1 MKELTPGLELGAR
14 FVLIRRLGR
23 GGTAEVWLADDR
35 ERGEQ
40 VALKILDEQ
49 EGTHPFGKGTHPFAA
64 QTIVETEPNSEKGCV
79 PFPKGCVPF
88 SVEVYGVVQAEGRT
102 LVVMEYLPGGDLG
115 QFRGRSFESWAQAV
129 DDVAAALAAFHAKG
143 LVHRDLKCSNVL
155 FDDTGRAR
163 LADFGLAVFAGSRVG
178 QGGSPYNA
186 SPQQLRGDPA
196 LPTDDLYALGALLYE
211 LIAGHPPYY
220 PEITRDRVLHEPVPP
235 LVPRGVVPAGVRD
248 LALRLLAKAP
258 RERPATAA
266 DVRARL
272 AAVAADDDGL
282 VEPLAHTLPSDVG
295 AARPRG
301 SRLLPVALVAVALAA
316 VAAFIWLPE
325 EFAAQ
330 NPDIAREARE
340 QAEKLGLERRTR
352 EEQLAA
358 QATARATAE
367 AARDKFDAAFKALDA
382 RAAARWA
389 TVAFAEAR
397 DAGAAAAQR
406 YAVEDYTAATQGWE
420 AASAKLAGLEKEQ
433 PQALKTALQGGH
445 AALAEGRTRDAR
457 ETFGLALAIEP
468 ENAAAR
474 AGIERAERLDQ
485 TFPIMDA
492 ALADERAG
500 RLSSAEQGFRKALA
514 IDAAAPGAQDGIAR
528 LAARRSGES
537 YSAAMSR
544 GFADLA
550 KGRSN
555 AARAAFQQALA
566 LRPSSQE
573 ARDALAA
580 LDQGQRAQA
589 LRLLEARARSA
600 ESDERWDEALTAW
613 REAAVLEAS
622 LESAREGIARSTP
635 RAELQRRIEALNQQ
649 SERLWDAAGRAEAR
663 SLVATAAATGN
674 PRQRLAA
681 AASELERLVAGAQSP
696 VRLRLQ
702 SDGVTQVTIYRV
714 GQYGSFSERD
724 VELLPGRYTV
734 VGTRNGYR
742 DVRREVVLPPG
753 VTATAVVVRCEE
765 PI

>member
-40 VALKILDEQ
+40 VALKVLDEDV
-49 EGTHPFGKGTHPFAA
+49 GTHPFEH
-64 QTIVETEPNSEKGCV
+64 V
-79 PFPKGCVPF
+79 PKGCVPF
-88 SVEVYGVVQAEGRT
+88 SVEVHGVVQAEGRT
-102 LVVMEYLPGGDLG
+102 LVVMEYLPGGDIG

-129 DDVAAALAAFHAKG
+129 DDVAAALAAFHAQG

-155 FDDTGRAR
+155 LDGAGRAR
-163 LADFGLAVFAGSRVG
+163 LADFGMSALAGSRVPP
-178 QGGSPYNA
+178 GGSPYNA

-196 LPTDDLYALGALLYE
+196 LPTDDLYAYGALLYE

-235 LVPRGVVPAGVRD
+235 LVPRGVVPAGVRE
-248 LALRLLAKAP
+248 LALRLLAKSP
-258 RERPATAA
+258 RERPVTAA
-266 DVRARL
+266 DARTRL
-272 AAVAADDDGL
+272 AAVAADDGGL
-282 VEPLAHTLPSDVG
+282 VEPLAHTLPADVV
-295 AARPRG
+295 ALRPRG
-301 SRLLPVALVAVALAA
+301 SRLLPIALVAVAVAA

-325 EFAAQ
+325 RFAAQ
-330 NPDIAREARE
+330 NPGVAREARE

-358 QATARATAE
+358 KATARAAAE

-389 TVAFAEAR
+389 TVVFAEAR

-406 YAVEDYTAATQGWE
+406 YAVEDYAAATEGWE
-420 AASAKLAGLEKEQ
+420 GAAAQLAGLDKEL
-433 PQALKTALQGGH
+433 PRALKTALQGGQ
-445 AALAEGRTRDAR
+445 AALAEGRTREARDA
-457 ETFGLALAIEP
+457 FGLALAIEP
-468 ENAAAR
+468 ENAVAR
-474 AGIERAERLDQ
+474 AGIERAGRLDR
-485 TFPIMDA
+485 TFPIVDA

-500 RLSSAEQGFRKALA
+500 RLPAAEQGFRKALA
-514 IDAAAPGAQDGIAR
+514 IDAAAPGARDGLAR
-528 LAARRSGES
+528 LAARRSGEA

-550 KGRSN
+550 TGQAN
-555 AARAAFQQALA
+555 AARASFREALA

-573 ARDALAA
+573 ARDALAS
-580 LDQGQRAQA
+580 LDRGQRAAA

-600 ESDERWDEALTAW
+600 ESDERWTEALAAW
-613 REAAVLEAS
+613 REAAALEAS
-622 LESAREGIARSTP
+622 LESAREGIARSAP
-635 RAELQRRIEALNQQ
+635 RAELQRRIEALNEEP
-649 SERLWDAAGRAEAR
+649 ERLWDAAGRAEAR
-663 SLVATAAATGN
+663 TLIASAAATGN

-681 AASELERLVAGAQSP
+681 AAGELERLAAAAQSP
-696 VRLRLQ
+696 VRLRLE

-714 GQYGSFSERD
+714 GQYGSFSARD

-753 VTATAVVVRCEE
+753 AAATAVVVRCEE